1 MSTGFPLSVKNEEEQ
16 ESETAP
22 IKNIKYIKICVYHT
36 LYIRVHTFYIEER
49 KIKY

>member
-36 LYIRVHTFYIEER
+36 LFIHTFYIDER